1 MSFRFAWTECVFHIS
16 QNWRQNC
23 KREYSLKYEFTLSCA
38 TVLWG
43 RVICCHLGAQSKPTH
58 WSSWHSCAAL
68 TKVWLSPQHLTS
80 RSSMWAAASGLNLE
94 IVASCVTFLFVFL
107 SLCPLSTTVSF
118 WESTHEKVLI
128 LCLLEDHYL
137 TKWIISRLLLYPTR
151 ALINISHSWPFQQ
164 L

>member
-16 QNWRQNC
+16 QNWRLNC
-23 KREYSLKYEFTLSCA
+23 KRENSLKYEFTLLCA

-43 RVICCHLGAQSKPTH
+43 SYVVIWGPKANPLIGALDILVLH
-58 WSSWHSCAAL
+58 WQKFDL
-68 TKVWLSPQHLTS
+68 NT

-107 SLCPLSTTVSF
+107 SLSLCPLSTAVSF
-118 WESTHEKVLI
+118 WESMHEKVLI

-137 TKWIISRLLLYPTR
+137 TKWIISRLLLYPIR
-151 ALINISHSWPFQQ
+151 AWINISYSWPFQP